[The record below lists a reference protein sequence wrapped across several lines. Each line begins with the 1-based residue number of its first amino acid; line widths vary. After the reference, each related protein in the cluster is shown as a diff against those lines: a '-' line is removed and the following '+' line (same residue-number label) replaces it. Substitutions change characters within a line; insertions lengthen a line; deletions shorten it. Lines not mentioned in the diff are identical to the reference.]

1 MTDAPLPDPLERFL
15 QQPPGAMAS
24 AELRDTL
31 LRQTSAGLRK
41 SRWRRWPI
49 GVGVAAALLVAQ
61 VSGYLVFRWR
71 QIESEP
77 SPLVVIVEHKP
88 ALKLEPPVVV
98 APAPVHPLV
107 LENNAFDAED
117 DRQRVRLYFQ
127 AGDLY
132 FEQNQ
137 DVESALRC
145 YHQALAYC
153 DTSELETDV
162 NDNYLVM
169 SLKRERRRE
178 Q

>member
-1 MTDAPLPDPLERFL
+1 MSDAPLPDPLERFL
-15 QQPPGAMAS
+15 QQPPGAPPS
-24 AELRDTL
+24 AELRETL
-31 LRQTSAGLRK
+31 LRQTSVGLRR

-49 GVGVAAALLVAQ
+49 AVGAAAAMVLAL
-61 VSGYLVFRWR
+61 VSGYLVLRWS
-71 QIESEP
+71 QVEP
-77 SPLVVIVEHKP
+77 PPMAVIVQHKP
-88 ALKLEPPVVV
+88 EPLPEPPSVI
-98 APAPVHPLV
+98 AAAPVHPLV

-145 YHQALAYC
+145 YHQALTYC
-153 DTSELETDV
+153 DARELEIDV

>member
-1 MTDAPLPDPLERFL
+1 MSDAPLPDPLERFL
-15 QQPPGAMAS
+15 QQPPGAPPS
-24 AELRDTL
+24 ARLRELL
-31 LRQTSAGLRK
+31 LQQTSARLRK
-41 SRWRRWPI
+41 SRWRRRPI
-49 GVGVAAALLVAQ
+49 AIAAAAAVVLALL
-61 VSGYLVFRWR
+61 SGYLGWRWSHVERLRGSGVFDVV
-71 QIESEP
+71 EVNP
-77 SPLVVIVEHKP
+77 APKPPL
-88 ALKLEPPVVV
+88 PVVAAV
-98 APAPVHPLV
+98 PVHPLV
-107 LENNAFDAED
+107 LENNAFDTED

-137 DVESALRC
+137 DIESALRC

-153 DTSELETDV
+153 DARELETDV

>member
-1 MTDAPLPDPLERFL
+1 MSDAPLPDPLERFL
-15 QQPPGAMAS
+15 QQPPGAPPS
-24 AELRDTL
+24 AELRESL
-31 LRQTSAGLRK
+31 FRQTAAGLRR
-41 SRWRRWPI
+41 SRWRRWPVA
-49 GVGVAAALLVAQ
+49 VGAAAAIVLVL
-61 VSGYLVFRWR
+61 VSGYLAVRLTR
-71 QIESEP
+71 IEP
-77 SPLVVIVEHKP
+77 PPIPVIVEHKP
-88 ALKLEPPVVV
+88 EPAPPPPVI
-98 APAPVHPLV
+98 AAAPVHPLV

-137 DVESALRC
+137 DIESALRC

-153 DTSELETDV
+153 AARDLEIDV

>member
-1 MTDAPLPDPLERFL
+1 MSDAPLPDPLERFL
-15 QQPPGAMAS
+15 QQPPGAPPS
-24 AELRDTL
+24 PELREL
-31 LRQTSAGLRK
+31 LLQQTSVRLRK

-49 GVGVAAALLVAQ
+49 AVGAAAAIVLAL
-61 VSGYLVFRWR
+61 VSGYLGLRWS
-71 QIESEP
+71 QVEP
-77 SPLVVIVEHKP
+77 VREFGIGFVETKPEP
-88 ALKLEPPVVV
+88 ALKPPPVI
-98 APAPVHPLV
+98 AAAPVHPLV
-107 LENNAFDAED
+107 LENNAFDTED

-153 DTSELETDV
+153 DANELEIDIH
-162 NDNYLVM
+162 DNYLVM

>member
-15 QQPPGAMAS
+15 QQPPGAQPS
-24 AELRDTL
+24 SELREAL
-31 LRQTSAGLRK
+31 LRQTSARLRK

-49 GVGVAAALLVAQ
+49 AVGAAAAILLML
-61 VSGYLVFRWR
+61 VSGYFGLRV
-71 QIESEP
+71 EKLEP
-77 SPLVVIVEHKP
+77 LPTPVIVEHKSEP
-88 ALKLEPPVVV
+88 PPVV
-98 APAPVHPLV
+98 AAAPVHPLV

-137 DVESALRC
+137 DIESALRC
-145 YHQALAYC
+145 YHQALDYC
-153 DTSELETDV
+153 DARDLEIDL